1 VQKEVKMMK
10 KRGAIGTYLVLV
22 AAVLLSKVLG
32 MVRNMLLAGH
42 YGVSAMTDA
51 FNAASSLPLNL
62 FDITLSAA
70 IVSAFVPVFNEKLT
84 NTSRE
89 EADRFGSNFLNI
101 IALIAAVLSALG
113 MLFPKVA
120 LKLVAGGLS
129 GEALAYAVVLVRIIM
144 PVVLIAAGVYVLIGI
159 LQSYGEF
166 TGPALVSL
174 VSNLVMVLYFAV
186 LDRRFGIYGLGVA
199 FTVGWLAQLLFLLPY
214 LKKKRFRYSLTLD
227 LRSKDLRRVLAL
239 TLPLFV
245 AALAQPINQL
255 ISTNIGSTLEEGVLS
270 SVHYA
275 YQAYFIVAGIFS
287 YCLTNLFFP
296 EMSRCFARGDTEAAK
311 GICGNMLGSISAIVI
326 PIMAFIGGNSNALIR
341 VLYER
346 GSFTADDT
354 KRVGLL
360 LCIYCVAMIFYSY
373 QEILNKYF
381 YSMQRVKLPV
391 ITAFIGVAVNLGV
404 SLISVRSI
412 GAYGLALGTVAAA
425 VVMAVLLLIFT
436 ARVTPGV
443 LTRALLLGILRDI
456 VAAMALFITAR
467 ELRIIIEKAVSGT
480 LGSVLG
486 LAAGFAAGIVAYV
499 LVLWLTGSK
508 ELKSLK
514 NKVK

>member
-1 VQKEVKMMK
+1 MK
-10 KRGAIGTYLVLV
+10 KKGAVGTYLILV
-22 AAVLLSKVLG
+22 SAVLLSKVLG

-84 NTSRE
+84 QTGRE
-89 EADRFGSNFLNI
+89 EADRFGSNFFNV
-101 IALIAAVLSALG
+101 IALISAFLSALG
-113 MLFPKVA
+113 MLFPRAA

-129 GEALAYAVVLVRIIM
+129 GEALTYAVGLTRIIM
-144 PVVLIAAGVYVLIGI
+144 PVVFVAAAVYVFVGI

-166 TGPALVSL
+166 TGPALISL
-174 VSNLVMVLYFAV
+174 VSNLVMVGYFLL
-186 LDRRFGIYGLGVA
+186 LDRKFGIYGLGVA
-199 FTVGWLAQLLFLLPY
+199 FTLGWVAQFLFLLPY
-214 LKKKRFRYSLTLD
+214 LKRKKYRYSLTLN
-227 LRSKDLRRVLAL
+227 LRSPDLRRVLTL

-296 EMSRCFARGDTEAAK
+296 EMSRCFARNDVEGAK
-311 GICGNMLGSISAIVI
+311 GICGNMLGSISAIVL
-326 PIMAFIGGNSNALIR
+326 PVMAFIGGNSKGLIR
-341 VLYER
+341 LLYER
-346 GSFTADDT
+346 GSFTAEDT
-354 KRVGLL
+354 GRVGILL
-360 LCIYCVAMIFYSY
+360 SIYAVAMIFYSY

-381 YSMQRVKLPV
+381 YSMQKVRVPV
-391 ITAFIGVAVNLGV
+391 ITAFVGVAVNLGV
-404 SLISVRSI
+404 ALLTVGRL

-425 VVMAVLLLIFT
+425 ILMAVILLIST
-436 ARVTPGV
+436 AKVTPGV
-443 LTRALLLGILRDI
+443 FTRSVVFGIGKDL
-456 VAAMALFITAR
+456 VGAMAMFITSR
-467 ELRIIIEKAVSGT
+467 ELRIIVEKTMAGPLGT
-480 LGSVLG
+480 ALG
-486 LAAGFAAGIVAYV
+486 LLAGLLGGLVVYG
-499 LVLWLTGSK
+499 LVLWLTRSK
-508 ELKSLK
+508 ELRSLLEMTK
-514 NKVK
+514 K